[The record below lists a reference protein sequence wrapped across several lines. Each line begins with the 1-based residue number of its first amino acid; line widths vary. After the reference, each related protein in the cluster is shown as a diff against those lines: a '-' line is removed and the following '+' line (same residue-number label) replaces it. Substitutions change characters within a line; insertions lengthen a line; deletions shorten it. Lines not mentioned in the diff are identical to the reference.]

1 MSEEFAAV
9 SSDIAEKVNS
19 GALSLE
25 SAIQQVSNFRAT
37 DDGSEVWDNGDAAE
51 AKQTFFSSAFLE
63 HLFRLSGPD
72 VIRQALDSYRNLL
85 NTKHW
90 DRDEKRGTF
99 ALRYAKAV
107 LSYWRYLTNLPR
119 LIETA
124 DVIEGALPSIDAELS
139 PRLTRDLWF
148 ARARLL
154 ENVGIWKPGVYHA
167 AAEAYRRG
175 LSVPKI
181 KHELEARGRA
191 LTDYAN
197 TLSRIKTTDE
207 GADDRKIIVI
217 YEEALSTFDMEDGI
231 IGKALALSSYAI
243 YLNERLEGERGAS
256 QERALALIQE
266 AIDLCEATPQE
277 LLDKRNDLVVR
288 TLASAYLAKSN
299 IIRHREIGD
308 AHQALLSALDALRT
322 AWIGSP
328 GGTMTNCADYY
339 LDLGHLNVELYSMTG
354 ELSRARDAMYAYQQ
368 AEALLQAFPREFS
381 QALLGTAMLVSEVPT
396 CVRRPTLKRVSQR
409 HTKRLDSWRRRMI
422 SRLSPDP
429 RSAWVNSMLCAAPQ
443 EILKWQSSTSKSLER
458 SFSNL
463 GIRKRD
469 HHGATAFRS
478 PDSAIREGWESR
490 QGSRGKEIPLRRHCV
505 D

>member
-1 MSEEFAAV
+1 M
-9 SSDIAEKVNS
+9 
-19 GALSLE
+19 
-25 SAIQQVSNFRAT
+25 
-37 DDGSEVWDNGDAAE
+37 
-51 AKQTFFSSAFLE
+51 E

-107 LSYWRYLTNLPR
+107 LSYWRYLTDPLPR

-167 AAEAYRRG
+167 AAEAYQRG

-207 GADDRKIIVI
+207 GSDDRKIIVI
-217 YEEALSTFDMEDGI
+217 YEEALSTFDMEHGI

-243 YLNERLEGERGAS
+243 YLNERLEGERGAN

-266 AIDLCEATPQE
+266 AIDLCEATPQK
-277 LLDKRNDLVVR
+277 LLDRRNDLVVR

-322 AWIGSP
+322 ALDRLA
-328 GGTMTNCADYY
+328 GG
-339 LDLGHLNVELYSMTG
+339 
-354 ELSRARDAMYAYQQ
+354 AR
-368 AEALLQAFPREFS
+368 
-381 QALLGTAMLVSEVPT
+381 
-396 CVRRPTLKRVSQR
+396 
-409 HTKRLDSWRRRMI
+409 
-422 SRLSPDP
+422 
-429 RSAWVNSMLCAAPQ
+429 
-443 EILKWQSSTSKSLER
+443 
-458 SFSNL
+458 
-463 GIRKRD
+463 
-469 HHGATAFRS
+469 
-478 PDSAIREGWESR
+478 
-490 QGSRGKEIPLRRHCV
+490 
-505 D
+505 